1 MNSKSLI
8 HIILT
13 KIFEKY
19 EKDIQREKNKNY
31 TLLNKTFSFDDIKS
45 NKRIKCCEYEDNS
58 NLSLN
63 IDINIKPEHYKGKR
77 KVLNKMKLKLLQ
89 FKKI

>member
-8 HIILT
+8 HITLT

-19 EKDIQREKNKNY
+19 EKDNIQREKNKNY
-31 TLLNKTFSFDDIKS
+31 TLLNKTFSYDDIKN

-58 NLSLN
+58 NLSCKEEDRKDL
-63 IDINIKPEHYKGKR
+63 KR
-77 KVLNKMKLKLLQ
+77 LFGEDK
-89 FKKI
+89 

>member
-8 HIILT
+8 HITLT

-31 TLLNKTFSFDDIKS
+31 T
-45 NKRIKCCEYEDNS
+45 
-58 NLSLN
+58 
-63 IDINIKPEHYKGKR
+63 
-77 KVLNKMKLKLLQ
+77 
-89 FKKI
+89 

>member
-8 HIILT
+8 HITLT

-31 TLLNKTFSFDDIKS
+31 TLLNKTFSYDDIKS

-63 IDINIKPEHYKGKR
+63 IDINIKPEHYKGNK
-77 KVLNKMKLKLLQ
+77 KAINKMKIKLLQ
-89 FKKI
+89 YRKI